1 MTAGI
6 TTATVRT
13 VPKIRKLRNCGKY
26 MNTLL
31 KTAASICCIV
41 FGVFAH
47 ASGVG
52 GMQAALQK
60 MIPFESISFKYRQ
73 KGVVNAPGKDG
84 KMEQQFDYVKV
95 GHISFIPKNISYLN
109 RYDMYIRRS
118 AEPAEGK
125 YALTTGYSE
134 SALGGSSRVM
144 ARHPNDLVVLEDGAV
159 SKADFYGFT
168 SANSIS
174 NGKIYN
180 WADAAMP
187 DVCSIWGLCDGS
199 RRFVWYADMIRDSGA
214 DFSVMEIDGV
224 SLVSSP
230 EKEAFFDPKTLFLTK
245 YRIYEIPE
253 EGEKTLSSGIEYSDY
268 VVVSGYHVPT
278 SVKITNYSERGEV
291 TGAAEFS
298 IDPGSIKINDEIEDG
313 MKVAFPIGCVVVDQA
328 SGTEYTVTNA
338 TNVDKKENIIEGI
351 LDGILENSDAAKK

>member
-1 MTAGI
+1 MIGGI
-6 TTATVRT
+6 LCGACF
-13 VPKIRKLRNCGKY
+13 RKAPVCL
-26 MNTLL
+26 
-31 KTAASICCIV
+31 V
-41 FGVFAH
+41 
-47 ASGVG
+47 GVG
-52 GMQAALQK
+52 ALRRLAEAFGGQ
-60 MIPFESISFKYRQ
+60 PV
-73 KGVVNAPGKDG
+73 KGRAGRVGQTNPAPDLVKRFSHRVVTGP
-84 KMEQQFDYVKV
+84 
-95 GHISFIPKNISYLN
+95 
-109 RYDMYIRRS
+109 